1 MKAAQVVVLA
11 IIAEALW
18 ETLKMTWQD
27 GKVSIDR
34 IGSIIISLIL
44 AFKTELDLLLMVEL
58 ADELSLVGVAVT
70 GILISRGSNFIHDI
84 FKRINKKEW

>member
-84 FKRINKKEW
+84 FKRINKKE

>member
-1 MKAAQVVVLA
+1 MQVTQVIFLA

-34 IGSIIISLIL
+34 IGAILISLIL
-44 AFKTELDLLLMVEL
+44 AFKTQFDVLLMI
-58 ADELSLVGVAVT
+58 ELSNELSIVGVAVT
-70 GILISRGSNFIHDI
+70 GILISRGANFIHDL
-84 FKRINKKEW
+84 FNRINQKE